1 MAMQKA
7 ASKQVASGKDAAGKA
22 VASRTSKAAV
32 EPAQKVAPKKAARV
46 VSAEPE
52 KAKSAAPKKSVAVA
66 AVSKPAAKRAPRKT
80 AAKAL
85 APVAYSSEQRYR
97 MVETAAYFIAER
109 NGFRGDAAEHWRDA
123 EREIARLL
131 G

>member
-7 ASKQVASGKDAAGKA
+7 ASKQVASGKA

-46 VSAEPE
+46 VSAEPA
-52 KAKSAAPKKSVAVA
+52 KVKSAAPKKTVAVA

-80 AAKAL
+80 AAKAQE
-85 APVAYSSEQRYR
+85 PVTYSSEHRYR